1 MAAEGKSAVL
11 IIAHENFRDE
21 ELLGPKEALEGS
33 GVAVTV
39 ASSQM
44 DPARGMLGA
53 VVEPDVLIGDIDVND
68 YDAVVFVG
76 GTGAREYFNDPTA
89 HSIAQQA
96 ASSGKLLGAICIA
109 PSTLANAG
117 VLAGKKATSFPSE
130 EGNLRSKGAVL
141 TGADVEI
148 DGNII
153 TAEGPSSA
161 ERFGQALVDALK

>member
-1 MAAEGKSAVL
+1 MAAEGKKAVL

-21 ELLGPKEALEGS
+21 ELLSPKEVLEGS

-39 ASSQM
+39 ASSSM
-44 DPARGMLGA
+44 GAASGMLGA
-53 VVEPDVLIGDIDVND
+53 VVEPDVLIGDIDVSD
-68 YDAVVFVG
+68 YDAVVVIG
-76 GTGAREYFNDPTA
+76 GGGAREYFNDPTA
-89 HSIAQQA
+89 HGIAQQA

-117 VLAGKKATSFPSE
+117 VLTGKKATCFPSE
-130 EGNLRSKGAVL
+130 EGNLRSKGAVF
-141 TGADVEI
+141 TGAGVEI

-161 ERFGQALVDALK
+161 KRFGKALVSKL